1 MATPSSK
8 VAATSSRQRWF
19 SNDVLG
25 HVLGYLSPEETWQSS
40 AITKAWLV
48 PRERALR
55 GKLRVVRRIGPFG
68 YDGGL
73 TALPGGGV
81 IVADYGAHCLKG
93 FSRQGDLIGT
103 ACEKEGFESV
113 VFTPTAIALRSDKTF
128 WVLESDPGNV
138 VLIDGIAE
146 ERLMALD
153 TFRCRPKDL
162 AVAGEKLLVLYDCEC
177 NDVVD
182 DESDVDDDESGPSGG
197 ISVYDV
203 ETGEYRFRFGCGS
216 SNVEQSLN
224 CPTSLAVSGDLVYV
238 ADPQVNAIKVFNHE
252 TGAFVRMFGTADSHL
267 SSMIPP
273 PDGEF
278 NYPFGVA
285 VGHGQ
290 LYVSEQGSLSPRL
303 QVLDLDGTPLQTIV
317 SPDGQP
323 PGRMC
328 VDGENVWCLGSEEDP
343 TYGHVF
349 GPFLLDPAV
358 ALARCRARAK
368 LPEVA
373 RRIQAGEAARLE
385 RAEKATREF
394 VLAHSDLVE
403 GTAAFNAAATAA
415 REFAKTS
422 REFQGH
428 RT

>member
-25 HVLGYLSPEETWQSS
+25 HVLGYLSPEEAWQSS
-40 AITKAWLV
+40 AITKAWLE

-73 TALPGGGV
+73 TAVPYGKSDGGV
-81 IVADYGAHCLKG
+81 LVADYGADCLKG
-93 FSRQGDLIGT
+93 FSRQGDFMGV
-103 ACEKEGFESV
+103 ACTKEGSEWV
-113 VFTPTAIALRSDKTF
+113 IRTPTAIALRSDKDC
-128 WVLESDPGNV
+128 WVLESDPCSV
-138 VLIDGIAE
+138 VLMDAITVD
-146 ERLMALD
+146 RLMELD
-153 TFRCRPKDL
+153 TFRFRPKDL
-162 AVAGEKLLVLYDCEC
+162 AVAGEKLLVLYDFDF
-177 NDVVD
+177 NDSD
-182 DESDVDDDESGPSGG
+182 DESDSDGGPSGG

-203 ETGEYRFRFGCGS
+203 ETGEYRFRFGCTDPG
-216 SNVEQSLN
+216 NVEQTLD
-224 CPTSLAVSGDLVYV
+224 CPSSLAVGGDLVFV
-238 ADPQVNAIKVFNHE
+238 ADPHVNAIKVFNHE
-252 TGAFVRMFGTADSHL
+252 TGAFVRMLGGIADSHL
-267 SSMIPP
+267 SSIPP
-273 PDGEF
+273 PGGEF
-278 NYPFGVA
+278 HYPFGVA
-285 VGHGQ
+285 VGHGR
-290 LYVSEQGSLSPRL
+290 LYVSEQGSPRL

-323 PGRMC
+323 LGRMC
-328 VDGENVWCLGSEEDP
+328 IEDENVWCLGSEEGP
-343 TYGHVF
+343 TYGHIF
-349 GPFLLDPAV
+349 APFLLDPAV

-368 LPEVA
+368 LPEAA
-373 RRIQAGEAARLE
+373 RRKQAEEAARLE

-403 GTAAFNAAATAA
+403 GTAAFNAAVTAA

-422 REFQGH
+422 REFKGH